1 MDVNSI
7 SLLTIGVILFVG
19 YFAEFVFKRF
29 QVPDTLFLI
38 ALGIILGPFILNV
51 VSPTELTL
59 FAPVFTTFT
68 LIFLLFE
75 GSFSINLRGLIMG
88 ANEGIKL
95 TLFNFVL
102 SSVIITIICWMFGLE
117 IITSLFTG
125 FALGGVSSAFVI
137 PMLQGLNI
145 KSNIYSV
152 LTLESA
158 LTDVFCIVFA
168 LTTIEVYRLGG
179 LALQTLISQIFAL
192 FAVAAAL
199 GIIAA
204 YLWIN
209 LQKHVFKEQNYM
221 VTIAYLCILY
231 VVTEFVQGS
240 GAISALFFGL
250 TLNNTK
256 RLQNIVSSITNTHKK
271 AKKAVSRNEEFFY
284 KQISFLLKTLF
295 FVYIG
300 ILINFS
306 NTKAII
312 IGLIISVVLLGV
324 RRFSHYV
331 TKKNVD
337 LVNNIFA
344 RGLAAAAV
352 GQVAINY
359 GLPNATFALEIVH
372 VVITGTIILSSVMI
386 FIGRKNYVNN

>member
-1 MDVNSI
+1 MDINSI
-7 SLLTIGVILFVG
+7 SLLTIGIILFVG
-19 YFAEFVFKRF
+19 YFAEFIFRRF
-29 QVPDTLFLI
+29 QIPDTLFLI
-38 ALGIILGPFILNV
+38 ALGVILGPYALSIVTPATF
-51 VSPTELTL
+51 VSI
-59 FAPVFTTFT
+59 APVFTTFT

-102 SSVIITIICWMFGLE
+102 SSSIITFILWLFGVE
-117 IITSLFTG
+117 IVTSLFTG

-145 KSNIYSV
+145 KSNLYSV

-168 LTTIEVYRLGG
+168 LTMVEIHRFGG
-179 LALQTLISQIFAL
+179 LALQSLISQIFAL

-199 GIIAA
+199 GVIAA
-204 YLWIN
+204 YIWIN
-209 LQKHVFKEQNYM
+209 LQKYVFKEQNYM
-221 VTIAYLCILY
+221 VTIAYICILF

-250 TLNNTK
+250 TLNNNK
-256 RLQNIVSSITNTHKK
+256 RLQNIVNNITNRRKK
-271 AKKAVSRNEEFFY
+271 LKNVVSRNEEFFY
-284 KQISFLLKTLF
+284 KQVSFLLKTLF

-300 ILINFS
+300 ILINFG
-306 NTKAII
+306 NTKALI
-312 IGLIISVVLLGV
+312 IGSLISIILLGV

-331 TKKNVD
+331 TKKNTE

-352 GQVAINY
+352 GQVAVTNA
-359 GLPNATFALEIVH
+359 LPSAMFVLEVIY
-372 VVITGTIILSSVMI
+372 VVITGTIILSSIMI
-386 FIGRKNYVNN
+386 YVGRKAYVK

>member
-1 MDVNSI
+1 MDINSI
-7 SLLTIGVILFVG
+7 SLLTIGIILFVG
-19 YFAEFVFKRF
+19 YFAEFIFRRF
-29 QVPDTLFLI
+29 QIPDTLFLI
-38 ALGIILGPFILNV
+38 ALGVILGPYALSV
-51 VSPTELTL
+51 VTPATFVSI
-59 FAPVFTTFT
+59 APVFTTFT

-102 SSVIITIICWMFGLE
+102 SSSIITFILWLFGVE
-117 IITSLFTG
+117 IVTSLFTG

-145 KSNIYSV
+145 KSNLYSV

-168 LTTIEVYRLGG
+168 LTMVEIHRFGG
-179 LALQTLISQIFAL
+179 LALQSLISQIFAL

-199 GIIAA
+199 GVIAA
-204 YLWIN
+204 YIWIN
-209 LQKHVFKEQNYM
+209 LQKYVFKEQNYM
-221 VTIAYLCILY
+221 VTFAYICILF

-250 TLNNTK
+250 TLNNNK
-256 RLQNIVSSITNTHKK
+256 RLQNIVNNITNRRKK
-271 AKKAVSRNEEFFY
+271 LKNVVSRNEEFFY
-284 KQISFLLKTLF
+284 KQVSFLLKTLF

-300 ILINFS
+300 ILINFG
-306 NTKAII
+306 NTKALI
-312 IGLIISVVLLGV
+312 IGCLISIILLGV

-331 TKKNVD
+331 TKKNTE

-352 GQVAINY
+352 GQVAVTNA
-359 GLPNATFALEIVH
+359 LPSAMFVLEVIY
-372 VVITGTIILSSVMI
+372 VVITGTIILSSIMI
-386 FIGRKNYVNN
+386 YVGRKAYVK

>member
-1 MDVNSI
+1 MDINSI
-7 SLLTIGVILFVG
+7 SLLTIGIILFVG
-19 YFAEFVFKRF
+19 YFAEFIFRRF
-29 QVPDTLFLI
+29 QIPDTLFLI
-38 ALGIILGPFILNV
+38 ALGVILGPYALSV
-51 VSPTELTL
+51 VTPATFVSI
-59 FAPVFTTFT
+59 APVFTTFT

-102 SSVIITIICWMFGLE
+102 SSSIITFILWLFGVE
-117 IITSLFTG
+117 IVTSLFTG

-145 KSNIYSV
+145 KSNLYSV

-168 LTTIEVYRLGG
+168 LTMVEIHRFGG
-179 LALQTLISQIFAL
+179 LALQSLISQIFAL

-199 GIIAA
+199 GVIAA
-204 YLWIN
+204 YIWIN
-209 LQKHVFKEQNYM
+209 LQKYVFKEQNYM
-221 VTIAYLCILY
+221 VTIAYICILF

-250 TLNNTK
+250 TLNNNK
-256 RLQNIVSSITNTHKK
+256 RLQNIVNNITNRRKK
-271 AKKAVSRNEEFFY
+271 LKNVVSRNEEFFY
-284 KQISFLLKTLF
+284 KQVSFLLKTLF

-300 ILINFS
+300 ILINFG
-306 NTKAII
+306 NTKALI
-312 IGLIISVVLLGV
+312 IGCLISIILLGV

-331 TKKNVD
+331 TKKNTE

-352 GQVAINY
+352 GQVAVTNA
-359 GLPNATFALEIVH
+359 LPSAMFVLEVIY
-372 VVITGTIILSSVMI
+372 VVITGTIILSSIMI
-386 FIGRKNYVNN
+386 YVGRKAYVK